1 MIKFN
6 LHITSKD
13 IYESVNRLKKVDLLE
28 ELAIAGE
35 VIDLINTRIH
45 TRKLYKKDRN
55 EYIMY
60 LSDMFIENIEYLT
73 KYYEILD
80 LFRIE
85 RFELANAWSF
95 VPEDSEIFPKFFTQ
109 EYFDYNKG
117 LLYNKDP
124 EFYENWKK
132 LKQDTPRYLIN
143 KKWIYCHD

>member
-28 ELAIAGE
+28 ELAIVEE
-35 VIDLINTRIH
+35 VIDLVTIRIH

-55 EYIMY
+55 EYVVY
-60 LSDMFIENIEYLT
+60 LSEMFINNIEYLT
-73 KYYEILD
+73 KYVEILD
-80 LFRIE
+80 LFRIG

-95 VPEDSEIFPKFFTQ
+95 IPNSKIFPKFFTQ

-117 LLYNKDP
+117 LLYYKDP
-124 EFYENWKK
+124 EFYKDWKK
-132 LKQDTPRYLIN
+132 FKQDTPRYLIN
-143 KKWIYCHD
+143 EKWIYCYD